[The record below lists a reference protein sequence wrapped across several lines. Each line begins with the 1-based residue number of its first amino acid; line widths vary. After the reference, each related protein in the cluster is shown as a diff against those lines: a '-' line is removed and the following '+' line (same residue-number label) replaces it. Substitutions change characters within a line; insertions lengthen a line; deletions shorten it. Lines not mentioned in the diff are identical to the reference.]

1 MLKVHLQLLE
11 IAVLFSLQVCV
22 LSTLSRSQLNRFT
35 QFSKRTLKY
44 GAVVL
49 VLVVGHFIRTLVF

>member
-11 IAVLFSLQVCV
+11 IAALFSLQAWV
-22 LSTLSRSQLNRFT
+22 LSTLSDRELNRFT
-35 QFSKRTLKY
+35 RFSKRTLKY

-49 VLVVGHFIRTLVF
+49 VLVMGHFIRTRVF